1 LRNSFKEYSDF
12 LHSEYRIHGK
22 LLIHGSSAFHGVA
35 MYEQNIVTALL
46 LTTAAGLSTGIGS
59 AIAYFIRNP
68 KTIYLSFSL
77 GLSAGVMI
85 YISFMELLPSAIQEI
100 GEPWAVLT
108 FFGGIA
114 LIGVIDAAIPEAEN
128 PHEYKEPAEIET
140 LREGTA
146 SSQLMRTGVLTALA
160 IGIHNFPEG
169 LATFGMALSNVDLGA
184 IVAVAIAIHNIPE
197 GISVSVPIFYA
208 TQSRQKAALY
218 SFLSGMAEP
227 VGAVIGLVIL
237 LPFLSPGLLASL
249 LALVGGI
256 MVYISVDEL
265 LPLAH
270 RYGHGHIVIEGIVL
284 GMGIMAVSLLL
295 L

>member
-1 LRNSFKEYSDF
+1 
-12 LHSEYRIHGK
+12 
-22 LLIHGSSAFHGVA
+22 
-35 MYEQNIVTALL
+35 MYQQNIMIALL

-68 KTIYLSFSL
+68 RTIFLSFSL

-85 YISFMELLPSAIQEI
+85 YVSFMELLPSAVHEI

-114 LIGVIDAAIPEAEN
+114 LIGVIDRAIPEAEN
-128 PHEYKEPAEIET
+128 PHEYKGPAEIPG
-140 LREGTA
+140 LGEGHV
-146 SSQLMRTGVLTALA
+146 SNQLMRTGVLTALA

-169 LATFGMALSNVDLGA
+169 LATFGMALSNTNVGV
-184 IVAVAIAIHNIPE
+184 IVAVAVAIHNIPE

-218 SFLSGMAEP
+218 SFFSGLAEP
-227 VGAVIGLVIL
+227 VGAAVGLVVL

-270 RYGHGHIVIEGIVL
+270 QYGHGHLVIQGIVL